1 MLSIDHL
8 WILFGVTFVRSDMRS
23 SQNALYSEYHFCME
37 LHGAL
42 WNSTAHHR
50 CFGARGAR
58 RQPASEPVPI
68 ELYVIMLLYGVF
80 VFTWMPSD
88 HSLLK
93 NRMFV
98 NLFAYSISYNAYFS
112 RPMWGGPVVHITL
125 ESGIWH
131 AIQLVI
137 RSQNAD
143 APPCTYSMQL
153 RCPSCNWLICC
164 RCLPIWNVTPFF
176 SLCESKRHI
185 SALFTRTWNGILKL
199 SKHVPAPVDRRS
211 STP

>member
-1 MLSIDHL
+1 MFIWLS
-8 WILFGVTFVRSDMRS
+8 LFYVSSAMCDCWDAVDGWVWGAVGRVGLGVGMDQGRRWGCL
-23 SQNALYSEYHFCME
+23 ALNC
-37 LHGAL
+37 
-42 WNSTAHHR
+42 
-50 CFGARGAR
+50 
-58 RQPASEPVPI
+58 AS
-68 ELYVIMLLYGVF
+68 
-80 VFTWMPSD
+80 
-88 HSLLK
+88 
-93 NRMFV
+93 
-98 NLFAYSISYNAYFS
+98 
-112 RPMWGGPVVHITL
+112 MWGGPVVHITL